1 MSSMGS
7 EVQRMPTRRRSDAV
21 TRRAIRAL
29 HEAGG
34 AGASVVVLGFDHV
47 GDDTWAVLAA
57 AGVSILPACDVPA
70 AVDALTAHSA
80 QVAIAD
86 AEHGRTLVGAL
97 RRDTRLAAVHVVLAA
112 ALESA
117 AQLRAALDVGA
128 DDVMRLPFEP
138 EVLAARVAA
147 GLRAARL
154 RAGEVMLRSLV
165 ANVPGVVYRCA
176 CDADWTMEWLS
187 DEIEE
192 LCGYPASDFL
202 AGRTRTFTSVIHP
215 DDRELVE
222 RSVQAGVRAGRPY
235 TVEYRIVHRSGDV
248 RWVLERG
255 QAADAGDGR
264 WWLDGAIF
272 DITARKAAEEAL
284 RQHEIVEAQLAE
296 VRASRA
302 RILEA
307 ADRARREI
315 ERNLHD
321 GAQQRF
327 VSIALQLQIWL
338 AAHRNLPDDART
350 GVAEVLAELRAGL
363 AELRDLAQGLH
374 PAVLTDRGLQE
385 AVLALAN
392 RTAVPVELDIE
403 LNGARPPLAIE
414 SVVYFTVSEALTNV
428 AKYAEASY
436 AWVCLRHRGD
446 GLHIEIGDDGIG
458 GLDERRGSGVQ
469 GLRDRIGAVGGTLQI
484 SSPPNRGTV
493 MRASLPIAPADPLAP
508 FVEGRLETEP

>member
-1 MSSMGS
+1 
-7 EVQRMPTRRRSDAV
+7 V
-21 TRRAIRAL
+21 
-29 HEAGG
+29 
-34 AGASVVVLGFDHV
+34 SVV
-47 GDDTWAVLAA
+47 
-57 AGVSILPACDVPA
+57 SACDVTGA
-70 AVDALTAHSA
+70 LDALTAQSA

-86 AEHGRTLVGAL
+86 DEHGRALVGAL
-97 RRDTRLAAVHVVLAA
+97 RIDSRLAAVHVVLVA
-112 ALESA
+112 ALESP

-128 DDVMRLPFEP
+128 DDVMRFPFEP

-154 RAGEVMLRSLV
+154 RAGETMVRSLV
-165 ANVPGVVYRCA
+165 ANIPGVVYRCA
-176 CDADWTMEWLS
+176 CDADWTMQWLS

-192 LCGYPASDFL
+192 LCGYPASDFI
-202 AGRTRTFTSVIHP
+202 AGRVRTFTSVIHP
-215 DDRELVE
+215 DDREHVE
-222 RSVQAGVRAGRPY
+222 HSVRDAVQAGRPY
-235 TVEYRIVHRSGDV
+235 TIEYRIVHRSGEP

-255 QAADAGDGR
+255 QAAGAGDGR

-284 RQHEIVEAQLAE
+284 REREIIEAQLAE

-327 VSIALQLQIWL
+327 VSIALQLQLWL
-338 AAHRNLPDDART
+338 AAHRNLPEDARA
-350 GVAEVLAELRAGL
+350 GVAEVLDELRGGL

-374 PAVLTDRGLQE
+374 PAVLTDRGLKE
-385 AVLALAN
+385 AVLTLAS
-392 RTAVPVELDIE
+392 RAAVPVELDIE
-403 LNGARPPLAIE
+403 LNGSRPPRAIE
-414 SVVYFTVSEALTNV
+414 SVAYFTVAEALTNI

-436 AWVCLRHRGD
+436 AWVRLRHRGD
-446 GLHIEIGDDGIG
+446 GLHVEIGDDGVG

-484 SSPPNRGTV
+484 SSPANGGTV
-493 MRASLPIAPADPLAP
+493 MRARLPIEPADPVAP
-508 FVEGRLETEP
+508 TVDGRLETEP

>member
-1 MSSMGS
+1 MASMGS
-7 EVQRMPTRRRSDAV
+7 EVQRMPRWRGSDAV
-21 TRRAIRAL
+21 ARRAIGAL

-34 AGASVVVLGFDHV
+34 AGETVVVVGFDGV
-47 GDDTWAVLAA
+47 GDEAWAVLAA
-57 AGVSILPACDVPA
+57 SGVSIVTVREVPA
-70 AVDALTAHSA
+70 ALDALTAHAA

-86 AEHGRTLVGAL
+86 AEHGRALVESL
-97 RRDTRLAAVHVVLAA
+97 RGDTRLAAVHVVLAVT
-112 ALESA
+112 LESA

-165 ANVPGVVYRCA
+165 ANIPGVVYRCA
-176 CDADWTMEWLS
+176 CDADWTMQWLS

-192 LCGYPASDFL
+192 LCGYPAADFI
-202 AGRTRTFTSVIHP
+202 AGRVRTFTSVIHP

-222 RSVQAGVRAGRPY
+222 HSVRDGVEAGRPY
-235 TVEYRIVHRSGDV
+235 TIEYRIVHRSGEI

-255 QAADAGDGR
+255 QAAGAGDGR

-284 RQHEIVEAQLAE
+284 REHEIVEAQLAE
-296 VRASRA
+296 VHASRA

-327 VSIALQLQIWL
+327 VTIALQLQLWL
-338 AAHRNLPDDART
+338 AAHRDLPEDARI
-350 GVAEVLAELRAGL
+350 GVAEVLDELRSGL

-374 PAVLTDRGLQE
+374 PAVLTDRGLKE
-385 AVLALAN
+385 AVLTLAN
-392 RTAVPVELDIE
+392 RAAVPVELDIE

-414 SVVYFTVSEALTNV
+414 SVAYFTVSEALTNV

-436 AWVCLRHRGD
+436 AWVRLRHRGD
-446 GLHIEIGDDGIG
+446 GLHVEIGDDGIG

-484 SSPPNRGTV
+484 ASPANGGTV
-493 MRASLPIAPADPLAP
+493 MRARLPTDGAAGP
-508 FVEGRLETEP
+508 GR